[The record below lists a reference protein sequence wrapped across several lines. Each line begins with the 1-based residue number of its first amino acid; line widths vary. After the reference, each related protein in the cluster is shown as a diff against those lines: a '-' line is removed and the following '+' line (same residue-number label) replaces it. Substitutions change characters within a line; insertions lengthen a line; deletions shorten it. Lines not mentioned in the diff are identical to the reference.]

1 MANSLWW
8 LRNLK
13 VSGRRVIVRV
23 DFNVP
28 LDKNGNIADDSRIR
42 AALPTINYLLKT
54 KSRVIL
60 MSHFGKPSG
69 NDQKL
74 RMNIV
79 AVRLQKL
86 LGRDVV
92 KVNDC
97 VGPAVK
103 AVVKGMKEGDVVLL
117 ENLRF
122 HLEEESNLHVFAKG
136 LANLADVYVND
147 AFGTMHRS
155 HASVDKIADFL
166 PSAAGLL
173 VEKELSALTPLLKTP
188 KHPFVALMGGV
199 KVSDK
204 IKVIENLLN
213 KVDVL
218 LIGGAMMFT
227 FLKSQ
232 KLEVGNSLVED
243 NLLSFAKRML
253 KSNKIV
259 LPVDV
264 IVARSQK
271 SSGRVV
277 SVGKIPKT
285 TLGLD
290 IGPKT
295 VALFEKKLRGAK
307 TVFWNGPLGLCE
319 EKNFAEGTEKIAR
332 IIAGLNGT
340 KVVGGGDSVAIIGR
354 LRLNK
359 KFTHVSTGGGATLE
373 FLEGKKLP
381 GIAALE
387 RSKEKFSH
395 YKVGGAL

>member
-1 MANSLWW
+1 M
-8 LRNLK
+8 K

-28 LDKNGNIADDSRIR
+28 LDNGGNIADDSKIR
-42 AALPTINYLLKT
+42 AALPTINYLLRK
-54 KSRVIL
+54 KSRVVL

-69 NDQKL
+69 TNAKL
-74 RMNIV
+74 RMNII
-79 AVRLQKL
+79 AERLKKL
-86 LGRDVV
+86 LSREVIKVDNCIGPSV
-92 KVNDC
+92 KT
-97 VGPAVK
+97 
-103 AVVKGMKEGDVVLL
+103 VVKGMKDGDVVLL

-122 HLEEESNLHVFAKG
+122 HLEEESNSHVFAKA
-136 LANLADVYVND
+136 LAGLADVYVND

-173 VEKELSALTPLLKTP
+173 VEKELKALTPLLKTP
-188 KHPFVALMGGV
+188 NHPFIGITGGV

-213 KVDVL
+213 TIDCL
-218 LIGGAMMFT
+218 LVGGAMMFT

-243 NLLSFAKRML
+243 NLLSFAKKML
-253 KSNKIV
+253 KSGKIV

-264 IVARSQK
+264 IVGKSQK
-271 SSGRVV
+271 GSGKVV
-277 SVGKIPKT
+277 AVNKISKSMT
-285 TLGLD
+285 GFD

-319 EKNFAEGTEKIAR
+319 EKKFAKGTERIAK
-332 IIAGLNGT
+332 IIANLKGT
-340 KVVGGGDSVAIIGR
+340 KVVGGGDSVAVIER
-354 LRLNK
+354 LKLNN